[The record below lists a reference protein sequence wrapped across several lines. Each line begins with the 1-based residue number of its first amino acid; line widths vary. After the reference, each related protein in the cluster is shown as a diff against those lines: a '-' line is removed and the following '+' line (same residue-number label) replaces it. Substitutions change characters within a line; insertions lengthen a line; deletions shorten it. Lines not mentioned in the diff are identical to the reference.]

1 MTNSIEGKMT
11 RRSFLRIAALGTLA
25 ATGGAIVL
33 AGCAHD
39 EGAEAGPALRED
51 QTQQPAAS
59 EASAP
64 SPGSAVVAYFSMP
77 ETNDATNMSSEE
89 ELSTV
94 VVDGEV
100 LGNTQFVAGV
110 IEETAGADIF
120 RIETQAAYPLEHA
133 ELEAVATEEKARGAR
148 PALAAS
154 LEGLERYDTVFL
166 GYPIW
171 YGDMPMAV
179 YSFLEG
185 HDLSGKTI
193 IPFCTCGATGLS
205 ATPRSIAELQQGAEV
220 SAGGYSVTRDVVQDA
235 EPEIVAWLDGL
246 GYAR

>member
-11 RRSFLRIAALGTLA
+11 RRSFLRIAALSTLV
-25 ATGGAIVL
+25 ATGGAISL
-33 AGCAHD
+33 AGCTHD
-39 EGAEAGPALRED
+39 EGAEAEPAPRED

-59 EASAP
+59 EMSAL

-77 ETNDATNMSSEE
+77 ETSDAANMSSEE

-100 LGNTQFVAGV
+100 LGNTQFVAS
-110 IEETAGADIF
+110 IIRETVGADLF
-120 RIETQAAYPLEHA
+120 RIETQAAYPLDHA
-133 ELEAVATEEKARGAR
+133 ELEAFATEEKVQAAR
-148 PALAAS
+148 PTLAAS

-193 IPFCTCGATGLS
+193 VPFCTCGATGLS